1 VLFPVAHALDLCVCP
16 PNWLRVRLRA
26 QPLRTALAWRLMC
39 KEVFAHHRPLKFL
52 MELVDAPT
60 LLRSENFLSL
70 LELADA

>member
-1 VLFPVAHALDLCVCP
+1 
-16 PNWLRVRLRA
+16 
-26 QPLRTALAWRLMC
+26 MC
-39 KEVFAHHRPLKFL
+39 KEVFAQQRPLKFL